1 MKHLKSGHLIGVL
14 FVLGILLIFGLSW
27 RSDPNLKGLPFM
39 PLWIYS
45 WADTYRF
52 SAIRTAVPFLG
63 LGAMIGFW
71 LLIRKASFIQFVMA
85 LAILVGVVTVA
96 ELGQYFIPKRDVDLK
111 DVFWGGAGA
120 FLGLAVNYLLLKL
133 LRLFR

>member
-1 MKHLKSGHLIGVL
+1 MKQIKSGYLIGVL
-14 FVLGILLIFGLSW
+14 FILGILLILGLSW

-63 LGAMIGFW
+63 LGTIIGFW
-71 LLIRKASFIQFVMA
+71 LLIRKASFFQFVMA
-85 LAILVGVVTVA
+85 WAILIGVVTVA
-96 ELGQYFIPKRDVDLK
+96 ELGQYFIPSRDVDLK
-111 DVFWGGAGA
+111 DIFWGGIGG
-120 FLGLAVNYLLLKL
+120 FSGFAVNYVLLKL

>member
-1 MKHLKSGHLIGVL
+1 MKQIKSGYLIGVL
-14 FVLGILLIFGLSW
+14 FILGILLILGLSW

-63 LGAMIGFW
+63 LGTIIGFW
-71 LLIRKASFIQFVMA
+71 LLIRKASFFQFVMA
-85 LAILVGVVTVA
+85 WAILIGVVTVA
-96 ELGQYFIPKRDVDLK
+96 ELGQYFIPSRDVDLK
-111 DVFWGGAGA
+111 DIFWGGIGG
-120 FLGLAVNYLLLKL
+120 FSGLAVNYVLLKL